1 MLLSIRLGVK
11 SRQSAD
17 ELLENAMAHR
27 RWLIL
32 QRALEMTDRRIPRYS
47 FLNTEASFLPFQ
59 KLDNTHY
66 ERFGNRG

>member
-32 QRALEMTDRRIPRYS
+32 QRALEMTDRRIPATL
-47 FLNTEASFLPFQ
+47 F
-59 KLDNTHY
+59 
-66 ERFGNRG
+66 